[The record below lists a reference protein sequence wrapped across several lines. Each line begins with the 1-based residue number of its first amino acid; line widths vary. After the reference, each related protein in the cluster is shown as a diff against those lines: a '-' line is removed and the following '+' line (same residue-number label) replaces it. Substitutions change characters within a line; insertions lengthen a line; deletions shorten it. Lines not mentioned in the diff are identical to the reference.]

1 MSQTPSWSEI
11 QGWMF
16 RLLALAVLFLSPA
29 TLPARS
35 STVVGAPPGFME
47 LCFRNASLC
56 QHSQSSAIPRTML
69 DQINAINLRVNQG
82 IAPRNLKASPY
93 QTIADASDWQTLAPG
108 ATGDCKDYALTKL
121 FLLSWNGVPMG
132 AMKLAIVHVPG
143 SPRDQNHAVLVVH
156 VENDFLVLDNLN
168 NQLVSLSHL
177 PYQLLALQD
186 PGSQAWTALD

>member
-1 MSQTPSWSEI
+1 
-11 QGWMF
+11 MF
-16 RLLALAVLFLSPA
+16 RLLALAVVFLSPA
-29 TLPARS
+29 AIPARS

-56 QHSQSSAIPRTML
+56 QHSPTSAIPKAML
-69 DQINAINLRVNQG
+69 QEINVINLRVNQG
-82 IAPRNLKASPY
+82 IVPRNLQASPY
-93 QTIADASDWQTLAPG
+93 QTMADASDWQTLAPG
-108 ATGDCKDYALTKL
+108 ATGDCKDYALTKF

-143 SPRDQNHAVLVVH
+143 SPRDQNHAVLMVH
-156 VENDFLVLDNLN
+156 VDNDFLVLDNLN
-168 NQLVSLSHL
+168 NQLVSLAKL